1 MQTRKMRAATPLRAW
16 AVGLCLGFA
25 CLIGAGVAC
34 ARGGPVE
41 PLSAFP
47 QSLLAIRTAA
57 GRVIDFKIWLADT
70 PRRDQQGLMY
80 VRDMGD
86 HAGMLFLFS
95 GADPIDMWMKNTI
108 MPLDM
113 LFIDARGKITRIA
126 RRRTPLSLTL
136 IPAPRRT
143 RAVLELKGGI
153 CDRFGIRSGDRVLN
167 DLLTPGH

>member
-1 MQTRKMRAATPLRAW
+1 MQTRKMGAVTPLGAW
-16 AVGLCLGFA
+16 AQGLFLGFA
-25 CLIGAGVAC
+25 CLIGAGA
-34 ARGGPVE
+34 ARAQGGPVE

-70 PRRDQQGLMY
+70 PRRDEQGLMY

-95 GADPIDMWMKNTI
+95 GADPIDMWMKNTV

-113 LFIDARGKITRIA
+113 LFIDARGRITRIA

-136 IPAPRRT
+136 IPAPLRT

-153 CDRFGIRSGDRVLN
+153 CQRFGIEPGDRVLSG
-167 DLLTPGH
+167 LLTHGH